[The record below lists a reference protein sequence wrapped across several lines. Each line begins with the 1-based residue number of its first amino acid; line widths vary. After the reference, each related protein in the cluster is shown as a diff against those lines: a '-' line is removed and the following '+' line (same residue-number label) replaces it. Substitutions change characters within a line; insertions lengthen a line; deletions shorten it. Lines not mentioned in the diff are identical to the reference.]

1 MRLLRSLCICIWV
14 GRFFASVTVAAQ
26 EAAPVEETQTQVQAQ
41 ALHEVPRV
49 ALLLDATLCDGFDFP
64 VGDVNG
70 KGSYRDKVTRRY
82 HQGWS
87 VAPVPP
93 EAGTSTDGSSQG
105 DTEIWNGQGGGT
117 TDAGQPVYAIGSGIV
132 RTINGDGDAEG
143 TVIEIEH
150 RFVEN
155 GTLRTAVSRYKGV
168 ADAKL
173 KPGDPVKRRQQIGV
187 IARGVGDA
195 APTEL
200 MLGIQVETA
209 GVLASLA
216 PSAFIRD
223 RRKLLVP
230 SREPEIFIA
239 MKRDYRL
246 YLFRK
251 GKLVNTFPIA
261 LSQDPIGP
269 KTREGDNRTPEGEY
283 RITQKAKGPFGGEYG
298 NYLGKA
304 WIRIS
309 FPNAYDARVALAE
322 GRITESQCAAII
334 SATKA
339 RKMPPA
345 KTSLGGGVGIHGW
358 ASDWPDGPQHLTWGC
373 LSLREADLMALY
385 DLMPQGSLILLH
397 P

>member
-1 MRLLRSLCICIWV
+1 MRFMRSLCLCIWV
-14 GRFFASVTVAAQ
+14 SGFFAALTLAAQ
-26 EAAPVEETQTQVQAQ
+26 EIAPVAEIQVQELAQAQ
-41 ALHEVPRV
+41 APHEVPRV
-49 ALLLDATLCDGFDFP
+49 ALLLDATLGDGFDFP
-64 VGDVNG
+64 AGDVNG

-93 EAGTSTDGSSQG
+93 DAGASADASFQG
-105 DTEIWNGQGGGT
+105 ETWNGQGGGA
-117 TDAGQPVYAIGSGIV
+117 TDAGQPVYAIGSGTV
-132 RTINGDGDAEG
+132 RSIDGTLDG
-143 TVIEIEH
+143 VVIEIEH
-150 RFVEN
+150 RFLEN
-155 GTLRTAVSRYKGV
+155 GMLRTAVSRYQGV
-168 ADAKL
+168 ADVAL

-195 APTEL
+195 PTEL
-200 MLGIQVETA
+200 KLGIQVETA
-209 GVLASLA
+209 GTPSLLA
-216 PSAFIRD
+216 PSAFIRE

-230 SREPEIFIA
+230 AREPEIFIA

-251 GKLVNTFPIA
+251 GKLVNSFPIA
-261 LSQDPIGP
+261 LSQDPMGP

-298 NYLGKA
+298 DYLGKA

-309 FPNAYDARVALAE
+309 YPNAYDARLALAD
-322 GRITESQCAAII
+322 GRITESQCNAIV
-334 SATKA
+334 SATNA

-358 ASDWPDGPQHLTWGC
+358 ASDWPEGPQHLTWGC

-385 DLMPQGSLILLH
+385 DLMPQGAVILMH

>member
-1 MRLLRSLCICIWV
+1 MRSLCLCIWV
-14 GRFFASVTVAAQ
+14 SGFVAALTLAAQ
-26 EAAPVEETQTQVQAQ
+26 EVVPVAETQTQSP

-49 ALLLDATLCDGFDFP
+49 ALLLDAALCDGFDFP
-64 VGDVNG
+64 AGDVNG
-70 KGSYRDKVTRRY
+70 KGSYRDKSTRRY

-87 VAPVPP
+87 ITPVLP
-93 EAGTSTDGSSQG
+93 EAGGSVDVAFPG
-105 DTEIWNGQGGGT
+105 ELWNGQGGGA
-117 TDAGQPVYAIGSGIV
+117 TDAGQSVYAIGSGTV
-132 RTINGDGDAEG
+132 RSVIDDGAAERS
-143 TVIEIEH
+143 VIEIEH

-155 GTLRTAVSRYKGV
+155 GTLRTAVSYYKGI
-168 ADAKL
+168 ADTKL

-187 IARGVGDA
+187 IARGAGDA
-195 APTEL
+195 PTGL

-209 GVLASLA
+209 GAPASPTLT
-216 PSAFIRD
+216 PSAFIRE

-239 MKRDYRL
+239 MKQDYRL

-251 GKLVNTFPIA
+251 GKLVSTFPIA

-283 RITQKAKGPFGGEYG
+283 RITQKAKGPFGGDYG
-298 NYLGKA
+298 DYLGKA

-309 FPNAYDARVALAE
+309 YPNAYDARLALAE
-322 GRITESQCAAII
+322 GRITESQCTTIV
-334 SATKA
+334 SATNA

-385 DLMPQGSLILLH
+385 DLMQQGALILMH

>member
-1 MRLLRSLCICIWV
+1 MRFIRSLCLCIWV
-14 GRFFASVTVAAQ
+14 SGFFAALTFAAQ
-26 EAAPVEETQTQVQAQ
+26 EVAPVAETQTQAQAQ
-41 ALHEVPRV
+41 SPALHEVPRV

-64 VGDVNG
+64 AGDVNG
-70 KGSYRDKVTRRY
+70 KGSYRDKTTRRY
-82 HQGWS
+82 HQGWTVTP
-87 VAPVPP
+87 VAPD
-93 EAGTSTDGSSQG
+93 AG
-105 DTEIWNGQGGGT
+105 DTAETFFQVETWNGQGGGA
-117 TDAGQPVYAIGSGIV
+117 TDANQPVYAIGSGMV
-132 RTINGDGDAEG
+132 RSIDGELDGA
-143 TVIEIEH
+143 VVEIEH

-155 GTLRTAVSRYKGV
+155 GTVRTAVSRYHGV
-168 ADAKL
+168 ADVAL

-187 IARGVGDA
+187 IAWRGADS
-195 APTEL
+195 PTKL
-200 MLGIQVETA
+200 ALGLQVEA
-209 GVLASLA
+209 GGTPSSPTLT
-216 PSAFIRD
+216 PSAFIRE

-230 SREPEIFIA
+230 AREPEIFIA

-261 LSQDPIGP
+261 LSQDPMGP

-283 RITQKAKGPFGGEYG
+283 RITQKAKGPFDGEYG
-298 NYLGKA
+298 DYLGKA

-309 FPNAYDARVALAE
+309 YPNAYDARLALAE
-322 GRITESQCAAII
+322 GRITESQCTAII
-334 SATKA
+334 SATNA

-385 DLMPQGSLILLH
+385 ELMPQGAILIMH